1 MSSAYQSEASGRWGK
16 IPAHWLDHPEIDA
29 DAVAVL
35 AALSTFA
42 DRSGRCWPSQTT
54 LAGKLKRSRSWVS
67 KVIARLATTGV
78 LEVRDRWSE
87 NGGRLSSVYV
97 LVTGPESPAEP
108 RPDAEDSAVVIRNAP
123 VTATDTPRSPGRQE
137 HRNPEQTLDSRSKRA
152 EATRDGTPYDSRLTE
167 VPEGWTP
174 AAADLAWAGANFATV
189 DPHRH
194 AEGFVLRCRA
204 HGYRYRDVG
213 AAWRSWLMEDV
224 AAGKAAPRIVATPA
238 PLPAAAGFR
247 PARQAAAEERFG
259 AWASVAARLNGS
271 ASTSSAAPC
280 SGVRS

>member
-1 MSSAYQSEASGRWGK
+1 MSSAYQSEATGRWGK
-16 IPAHWLDHPEIDA
+16 IPAHWLDHPDIDA

-67 KVIARLATTGV
+67 KVIARLAATGV

-87 NGGRLSSVYV
+87 SGGRLSSVYV
-97 LVTGPESPAEP
+97 LVTGPESGSET
-108 RPDAEDSAVVIRNAP
+108 RPDAEDSTVATRNAP
-123 VTATDTPRSPGRQE
+123 VTTTDTPRSPERHE
-137 HRNPEQTLDSRSKRA
+137 HRNPEQTPDSRPKRA
-152 EATRDGTPYDSRLTE
+152 DVTRHNAPDESRLTE

-174 AAADLAWAGANFATV
+174 AATDLAWAGANFAAV

-224 AAGKAAPRIVATPA
+224 AAGKAAPRATATPTPA
-238 PLPAAAGFR
+238 PSATGFR
-247 PARQAAAEERFG
+247 PARQAQAEERFD

-271 ASTSSAAPC
+271 ASTSSAGPC
-280 SGVRS
+280 SAVRS